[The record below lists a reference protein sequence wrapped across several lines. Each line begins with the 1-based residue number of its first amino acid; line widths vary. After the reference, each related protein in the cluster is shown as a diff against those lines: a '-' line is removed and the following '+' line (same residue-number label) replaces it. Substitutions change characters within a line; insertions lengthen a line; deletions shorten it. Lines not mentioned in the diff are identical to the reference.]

1 LNIDAGARTAWEKTM
16 DLASTN
22 FIVTLIIGGVVG
34 WLASILMKT
43 NAQMGI
49 LANVIVGVFGSFL
62 GVAVANAL
70 GVRAHTAPAAWIVAI
85 LGAGLLI
92 AILRALG
99 VFKQLARAR

>member
-1 LNIDAGARTAWEKTM
+1 M

-34 WLASILMKT
+34 WLASILMRA

-49 LANVIVGVFGSFL
+49 LANVIVGVVGSFL

-70 GVRAHTAPAAWIVAI
+70 GVRAHTTPAAWVVAI
-85 LGAGLLI
+85 LGAALLI
-92 AILRALG
+92 ALLRALG
-99 VFKQLARAR
+99 VFNRLTSAR

>member
-1 LNIDAGARTAWEKTM
+1 M

-22 FIVTLIIGGVVG
+22 FLVTLIIGGIVG
-34 WLASILMKT
+34 WLASILMRT

-62 GVAVANAL
+62 GVAIANGL
-70 GVRAHTAPAAWIVAI
+70 GVRAHTAPASWVVAV
-85 LGAGLLI
+85 LGAALLI

-99 VFKQLARAR
+99 VFNRLTRAR